1 MFPPR
6 LQRIADSLAE
16 VADAMLRP
24 EELLDRVCD
33 DSDPAHPHRQPLRS
47 SRPRRAGVAAA
58 RPHHCVSPIAGGRPA
73 PATALAKL
81 RD

>member
-16 VADAMLRP
+16 VAEAMLRP
-24 EELLDRVCD
+24 EEPVDRGAAD
-33 DSDPAHPHRQPLRS
+33 DPPHPHRQPLRS
-47 SRPRRAGVAAA
+47 SRTRRAGVSAA
-58 RPHHCVSPIAGGRPA
+58 RPQHCVSPIAGARPA